1 MVGVDILG
9 GAIRADIMKL
19 TKNFSLEEMYRS
31 DTAQRCGI
39 DNKPQ
44 TEEVVENLRALC
56 TEVLQPL
63 RDHLGRP
70 VVVSSGYRCKDL
82 NKKVGGVENSQ
93 HLKGE
98 AADIKVRDREE
109 LIDVMRYIM
118 DETDFDQL
126 IREKS
131 GSTEWV
137 HVSHK
142 RNGNNRRMVLRLAR
156 K

>member
-1 MVGVDILG
+1 
-9 GAIRADIMKL
+9 MKL

-44 TEEVVENLRALC
+44 TEEVAENLRALC

-63 RDHLGRP
+63 RDHLGKP

>member
-1 MVGVDILG
+1 
-9 GAIRADIMKL
+9 MKL

-56 TEVLQPL
+56 LEVLQPL
-63 RDHLGRP
+63 RDHLGTP

>member
-1 MVGVDILG
+1 
-9 GAIRADIMKL
+9 MKL

-63 RDHLGRP
+63 RDHLGKP

-82 NKKVGGVENSQ
+82 NRKVGGVENSQ

>member
-1 MVGVDILG
+1 
-9 GAIRADIMKL
+9 MKL

-56 TEVLQPL
+56 LEVLQPL
-63 RDHLGRP
+63 RDHLGKP

-142 RNGNNRRMVLRLAR
+142 RNGNNRRMVLKVAR

>member
-1 MVGVDILG
+1 
-9 GAIRADIMKL
+9 MKL

-31 DTAQRCGI
+31 DTARRLGI

-56 TEVLQPL
+56 LEVLQPL
-63 RDHLGRP
+63 RDHLGKP

-82 NKKVGGVENSQ
+82 NRKVGGVENSQ

-98 AADIKVRDREE
+98 AADIKVSGREE

-142 RNGNNRRMVLRLAR
+142 RNGNNRRMVLRT
-156 K
+156 KKN

>member
-1 MVGVDILG
+1 MI
-9 GAIRADIMKL
+9 L

-31 DTAQRCGI
+31 DTARRCGI

-56 TEVLQPL
+56 LEVLQPL
-63 RDHLGRP
+63 RDHLGKP

-142 RNGNNRRMVLRLAR
+142 RNGNYRRLVLRLAR

>member
-1 MVGVDILG
+1 M
-9 GAIRADIMKL
+9 L

-31 DTAQRCGI
+31 DTARRCGI

-56 TEVLQPL
+56 LEVLQPL
-63 RDHLGRP
+63 RDHLGKP

-82 NKKVGGVENSQ
+82 NRNVGGVENSQ

-142 RNGNNRRMVLRLAR
+142 RNGNNRRLVLRLAR

>member
-1 MVGVDILG
+1 
-9 GAIRADIMKL
+9 MKL

-31 DTAQRCGI
+31 ETARRCGI

-44 TEEVVENLRALC
+44 TEEVVENLKALC
-56 TEVLQPL
+56 LEVLQPL
-63 RDHLGRP
+63 RDHLGKP

-98 AADIKVRDREE
+98 AADIKVSGKEE

-118 DETDFDQL
+118 DQTDFDQL

-131 GSTEWV
+131 GTTEWV

-142 RNGNNRRMVLRLAR
+142 SNGNNRRMVLRLVR

>member
-1 MVGVDILG
+1 
-9 GAIRADIMKL
+9 MKL

-31 DTAQRCGI
+31 DTARRCGI

-63 RDHLGRP
+63 RDHLGKP

-142 RNGNNRRMVLRLAR
+142 RNGNNRGRVFKFRLCES
-156 K
+156 

>member
-1 MVGVDILG
+1 
-9 GAIRADIMKL
+9 MKL

-31 DTAQRCGI
+31 DTARRCGI

-63 RDHLGRP
+63 RDHLGKP

>member
-1 MVGVDILG
+1 
-9 GAIRADIMKL
+9 MKL

-56 TEVLQPL
+56 LEVLQPL
-63 RDHLGRP
+63 RDHLGKP

-131 GSTEWV
+131 GTTEWV

-142 RNGNNRRMVLRLAR
+142 RNGNNRRMVLRLVR

>member
-1 MVGVDILG
+1 
-9 GAIRADIMKL
+9 MKL

-63 RDHLGRP
+63 RDPLGKP

-82 NKKVGGVENSQ
+82 NRKVGGVENSQ

-126 IREKS
+126 IREKA

>member
-1 MVGVDILG
+1 
-9 GAIRADIMKL
+9 MKL

-56 TEVLQPL
+56 TEVL
-63 RDHLGRP
+63 GKP

>member
-1 MVGVDILG
+1 
-9 GAIRADIMKL
+9 MKL
-19 TKNFSLEEMYRS
+19 TKNFSLEEIYRS

-63 RDHLGRP
+63 RDHLGKP

>member
-1 MVGVDILG
+1 
-9 GAIRADIMKL
+9 MKL

-63 RDHLGRP
+63 RDHLGKP

-118 DETDFDQL
+118 DETDVDQL

-131 GSTEWV
+131 GATEWV
-137 HVSHK
+137 HLSHK

>member
-1 MVGVDILG
+1 
-9 GAIRADIMKL
+9 MKL

-56 TEVLQPL
+56 LEVLQPL
-63 RDHLGRP
+63 RDHLGKP

-98 AADIKVRDREE
+98 AADIKVSGREK
-109 LIDVMRYIM
+109 LIGVMRYIM

>member
-1 MVGVDILG
+1 
-9 GAIRADIMKL
+9 MKL

-31 DTAQRCGI
+31 DTARRCGI

-56 TEVLQPL
+56 LEVLQPL
-63 RDHLGRP
+63 RDHLGKP

-98 AADIKVRDREE
+98 AADIKVSGWEE
-109 LIDVMRYIM
+109 LIGVMRYIM

>member
-1 MVGVDILG
+1 
-9 GAIRADIMKL
+9 MKL

-31 DTAQRCGI
+31 DTARRCGI

-56 TEVLQPL
+56 LEVLQPL
-63 RDHLGRP
+63 RDHLGKP

-98 AADIKVRDREE
+98 AADIKVSGKEE

-118 DETDFDQL
+118 DQTDFDQL

-131 GSTEWV
+131 GTTEWV

>member
-1 MVGVDILG
+1 
-9 GAIRADIMKL
+9 MKL

-31 DTAQRCGI
+31 DTAQRCDI

-56 TEVLQPL
+56 LEVLQPL
-63 RDHLGRP
+63 RDHLGKP

-98 AADIKVRDREE
+98 AADIKVRDRED

>member
-1 MVGVDILG
+1 
-9 GAIRADIMKL
+9 MKL

-63 RDHLGRP
+63 RDHLGKP

>member
-1 MVGVDILG
+1 MI
-9 GAIRADIMKL
+9 L

-31 DTAQRCGI
+31 DTARRCGI

-56 TEVLQPL
+56 LEVLQPL
-63 RDHLGRP
+63 RDHLGKP

-109 LIDVMRYIM
+109 LIDVMCYIM

>member
-1 MVGVDILG
+1 
-9 GAIRADIMKL
+9 MKL

-56 TEVLQPL
+56 LEVLQPL
-63 RDHLGRP
+63 RDHLGKP

>member
-1 MVGVDILG
+1 
-9 GAIRADIMKL
+9 MKL

-31 DTAQRCGI
+31 DTARRCGI

-56 TEVLQPL
+56 LEVLQPL
-63 RDHLGRP
+63 RDHLGKP

-98 AADIKVRDREE
+98 AADIKVSGKEE

-118 DETDFDQL
+118 DQTDFDQL

>member
-1 MVGVDILG
+1 
-9 GAIRADIMKL
+9 MKL

-31 DTAQRCGI
+31 ETARRCGI

-56 TEVLQPL
+56 LEVLQPL
-63 RDHLGRP
+63 RDHLGKP

-98 AADIKVRDREE
+98 AADIKVSGKEE
-109 LIDVMRYIM
+109 LIDVMRSIM
-118 DETDFDQL
+118 DQTDFDQL

>member
-1 MVGVDILG
+1 
-9 GAIRADIMKL
+9 MKL

-31 DTAQRCGI
+31 ETARRCGI

-56 TEVLQPL
+56 LEVLQPL
-63 RDHLGRP
+63 RDHLGKP

-82 NKKVGGVENSQ
+82 NKKVGGAENSQ

-98 AADIKVRDREE
+98 AADIKVSGREK
-109 LIDVMRYIM
+109 LIGVMRYIM

>member
-1 MVGVDILG
+1 MI
-9 GAIRADIMKL
+9 L

-63 RDHLGRP
+63 RDHLGKP
-70 VVVSSGYRCKDL
+70 VVVSSGYRCRDL

-98 AADIKVRDREE
+98 AADIKVSGREE
-109 LIDVMRYIM
+109 LIGVMRYIM

-142 RNGNNRRMVLRLAR
+142 RNCNNRRMVLRLVR

>member
-1 MVGVDILG
+1 
-9 GAIRADIMKL
+9 MKL

-70 VVVSSGYRCKDL
+70 VTITSGYRCKEL
-82 NKKVGGVENSQ
+82 NKRVGGVRNSQ

-98 AADIKVRDREE
+98 AADIRVKNREE
-109 LIDVMRYIM
+109 LIEMMKFLM
-118 DETDFDQL
+118 DETQFDQL
-126 IREKS
+126 IWEKA
-131 GSTEWV
+131 GATEWV
-137 HVSHK
+137 HVSYK
-142 RNGNNRRMVLRLAR
+142 RNGNNRGRVFKFRLCES
-156 K
+156 

>member
-1 MVGVDILG
+1 
-9 GAIRADIMKL
+9 MKL

-31 DTAQRCGI
+31 ETARRCGI

-63 RDHLGRP
+63 RDHLGKP

>member
-1 MVGVDILG
+1 
-9 GAIRADIMKL
+9 MKL

-63 RDHLGRP
+63 RDHLGKP

-126 IREKS
+126 IWEKNKA
-131 GSTEWV
+131 GTQWV
-137 HVSHK
+137 HVSYR
-142 RNGNNRRMVLRLAR
+142 RNGVNKHQVLSSKELLFTAKRVTS
-156 K
+156 